1 MPPPAQP
8 ADRYDPLPGLFG
20 LPGHLFRKLSP
31 RGRRVVVGLGVVLLA
46 ALVATAIVAGPRI
59 AESNRE
65 RAAEQ
70 RRDERRAAAAE
81 RARLAAEQRPRTG
94 VLGAGGAAA
103 AIAGVEQAITR
114 DARAR
119 VATGELR
126 TPVQRADCRTLG
138 RGGVRLVLA
147 CTAITSDVAPSPG
160 VRGVTI
166 GYPYRAVVAPAT
178 GRYGLCKTSGRPAEG
193 LLKRDAPVELP
204 RACGG

>member
-1 MPPPAQP
+1 MAQPAQP

-20 LPGHLFRKLSP
+20 LPGHLLRKLSP
-31 RGRRVVVGLGVVLLA
+31 RGRRIVAAVGALLLA
-46 ALVATAIVAGPRI
+46 ALVATAVVAGPRI

-94 VLGAGGAAA
+94 VLAAGGAAA

-114 DARAR
+114 DAGAR
-119 VATGELR
+119 MATGELR
-126 TPVQRADCRTLG
+126 TPVRRADCRALG
-138 RGGVRLVLA
+138 RAGGRVVLA
-147 CTAITSDVAPSPG
+147 CTAITSDVASSPG

-166 GYPYRAVVAPAT
+166 GYPYRALVAPAT
-178 GRYGLCKTSGRPAEG
+178 GRYGFCKTSGRPAEG
-193 LLKRDAPVELP
+193 LLTRDAPVELP

>member
-20 LPGHLFRKLSP
+20 LPAHLLRKLSP
-31 RGRRVVVGLGVVLLA
+31 RGRRTVAAAGALLLA
-46 ALVATAIVAGPRI
+46 GLVATAIVLGPRI

-70 RRDERRAAAAE
+70 RRAELRAAVAE
-81 RARLAAEQRPRTG
+81 RARRIAEQRPRRGT
-94 VLGAGGAAA
+94 LAASGAAA
-103 AIAGVEQAITR
+103 AIAGVERAITR

-119 VATGELR
+119 HETGELR
-126 TPVQRADCRTLG
+126 TRVQRADCRTLG
-138 RGGVRLVLA
+138 TDAGRLVLA

-166 GYPYRAVVAPAT
+166 GYPYRAAVAPDS
-178 GRYGLCKTSGRPAEG
+178 GRYALCKTSGQPAEG
-193 LLKRDAPVELP
+193 LLTRRPDPGLP
-204 RACGG
+204 AACGG